1 MEIDLHKNFVWRWW
15 RGIDQQTVIALGL
28 LFAFSLMLVTTA
40 SPAVAMRIGLEESYF
55 STRQVAYLLIAATV
69 IFTISFMDRYLIKRA
84 AIIGFLLSFI
94 LLLLV
99 KFFGYEVKGAKRW
112 INIIGFSMQPSEF
125 LKPCFSVMTAWIL
138 SMRENNVPSFSIS
151 IFLYFLVAVV
161 LITQPDFGMLIMV
174 TAVWCVQLFI
184 SGLPIL
190 WILIAI
196 VGGIMGVF
204 GAYTMLP
211 HVAQRINSFLDPGAS
226 ENYQVTKSIAAFENG
241 GLYGRGPGEGSV
253 KQVLPDSHTDFMFAV
268 AGEEFG
274 AVVCLIIAAIF
285 AFIVIRGLVMLV
297 YEEDRFTIL
306 ASVGLLAQFGLQSVI
321 NMGVTLNLLPTK
333 GMTLPFISY
342 GGSSTL
348 SVAIGMGMLLALTR
362 QHASLTKYK
371 LQILEL

>member
-1 MEIDLHKNFVWRWW
+1 M
-15 RGIDQQTVIALGL
+15 
-28 LFAFSLMLVTTA
+28 
-40 SPAVAMRIGLEESYF
+40 
-55 STRQVAYLLIAATV
+55 
-69 IFTISFMDRYLIKRA
+69 
-84 AIIGFLLSFI
+84 
-94 LLLLV
+94 

-138 SMRENNVPSFSIS
+138 SMRENNIPSFSIS
-151 IFLYFLVAVV
+151 IFLYSLVAVV

-174 TAVWCVQLFI
+174 TMVWGVQLFV

-196 VGGIMGVF
+196 IGGIIGVF

-211 HVAQRINSFLDPGAS
+211 HVAQRINSFLDPSGS

-253 KQVLPDSHTDFMFAV
+253 KQVLPDSHTDFIFAV

-285 AFIVIRGLVMLV
+285 AFIVIRGLVLLV
-297 YEEDRFTIL
+297 YEEDRFTVL
-306 ASVGLLAQFGLQSVI
+306 ASVGLLSQFGLQSVI

-371 LQILEL
+371 AQILEL

>member
-1 MEIDLHKNFVWRWW
+1 MEIDLHKNFLWRWW
-15 RGIDQQTVIALGL
+15 RGIDQQTIIALGL

-55 STRQVAYLLIAATV
+55 STRQVIYLLIAGTV
-69 IFTISFMDRYLIKRA
+69 ICTLSFMDRYLIKRA

-94 LLLLV
+94 LLILV

-138 SMRENNVPSFSIS
+138 SMRENNIPSFSIS
-151 IFLYFLVAVV
+151 IFLYSLVAVV

-174 TAVWCVQLFI
+174 TMVWGVQLFV

-196 VGGIMGVF
+196 IGGIIGVF

-211 HVAQRINSFLDPGAS
+211 HVAQRINSFLDPSGS

-253 KQVLPDSHTDFMFAV
+253 KQVLPDSHTDFIFAV

-285 AFIVIRGLVMLV
+285 AFIVIRGLVLLV
-297 YEEDRFTIL
+297 YEEDRFTVL
-306 ASVGLLAQFGLQSVI
+306 ASVGLLSQFGLQSVI

-371 LQILEL
+371 AQILEL

>member
-1 MEIDLHKNFVWRWW
+1 MEIDLHKNFLWRWW
-15 RGIDQQTVIALGL
+15 RAIDQQTIIALSL
-28 LFAFSLMLVTTA
+28 LFAFSLMLVTTS
-40 SPAVAMRIGLEESYF
+40 SPAVATRIGLEESYF
-55 STRQVAYLLIAATV
+55 STRQVVYLLIAASI
-69 IFTISFMDRYLIKRA
+69 IFVLSFMDRDMIKRTA
-84 AIIGFLLSFI
+84 LVGFLMSFI
-94 LLLLV
+94 LLVLV

-112 INIIGFSMQPSEF
+112 INLFGFSMQPSEF
-125 LKPCFSVMTAWIL
+125 LKPCFSVATAWIF
-138 SMRENNVPSFSIS
+138 SIREENVPSFSIS
-151 IFLYFLVAVV
+151 VFTYLLVAAA

-174 TAVWCVQLFI
+174 TAVWGVQLFI
-184 SGLPIL
+184 SGLPVL

-196 VGGIMGVF
+196 VGGIIGVF
-204 GAYTMLP
+204 GAYNMLP
-211 HVAQRINSFLDPGAS
+211 HVAQRINSFLDPSSS
-226 ENYQVTKSIAAFENG
+226 ENYQVTKSIAAFNNG

-253 KQVLPDSHTDFMFAV
+253 KQVLPDSHTDFIFAV

-274 AVVCLIIAAIF
+274 AIVCLIIAAIF
-285 AFIVIRGLVMLV
+285 AFIVIRGLIMLV
-297 YEEDRFTIL
+297 YEDDRFTIL

-362 QHASLTKYK
+362 QHTSLTKYK